1 MEELVT
7 FSKVFSDINRVKIIA
22 LLLRDKEACVCE
34 LCDTFKLSQPLVS
47 RHLKKMRELN
57 ILQTK
62 HRGKWIIY
70 SLSELEHPYLSCFLT
85 EIEKQKYILPPLVS
99 CSYG

>member
-7 FSKVFSDINRVKIIA
+7 FAKVVSDINRVKIIA

-34 LCDTFKLSQPLVS
+34 LCDTLKLSQPLVS

-57 ILQTK
+57 ILETQQS
-62 HRGKWIIY
+62 GKWIIY
-70 SLSELEHPYLSCFLT
+70 SLSKSQNAYLSCFLAQIK
-85 EIEKQKYILPPLVS
+85 EQKYTLPSLVS
-99 CSYG
+99 CSYT